1 MIERTTVRLPKEL
14 LDRARRQAAVEGVT
28 LTALIEDSLRKAVS
42 DRSGR
47 TPANRILPRISKAT
61 GGLLPGID
69 LTNSAAIQE
78 IEDIEYMGRVRRFTP
93 ERIL

>member
-47 TPANRILPRISKAT
+47 TPANRIL
-61 GGLLPGID
+61 
-69 LTNSAAIQE
+69 SAAIQE
-78 IEDIEYMGRVRRFTP
+78 IEDIAYMCRGRRFTP
-93 ERIL
+93 ERSV

>member
-69 LTNSAAIQE
+69 VTNSAAIQE
-78 IEDIEYMGRVRRFTP
+78 IEDIAYMCRGRRFTP
-93 ERIL
+93 EGSL

>member
-14 LDRARRQAAVEGVT
+14 LDRARRQAAAEGVT
-28 LTALIEDSLRKAVS
+28 LTALIEDGLRKVVS

-47 TPANRILPRISKAT
+47 TPAKRTLPRISKAT

-78 IEDIEYMGRVRRFTP
+78 IEDIEYVGRVRRFTP

>member
-28 LTALIEDSLRKAVS
+28 LTALIEDSLRKVLS
-42 DRSGR
+42 DRSGQ
-47 TPANRILPRISKAT
+47 TPAKRILPRISKAS

-69 LTNSAAIQE
+69 HTNSAAIQE
-78 IEDIEYMGRVRRFTP
+78 IEDIAYMCRGRRFTP
-93 ERIL
+93 ERSR